1 MDEERQGSIVVER
14 EACSAGEAEQQQH
27 EETREEGA
35 RHKCGK
41 SAAKQPLGSD

>member
-1 MDEERQGSIVVER
+1 MDEERTGSIIVEG
-14 EACSAGEAEQQQH
+14 EARWAGEAEQRQQ

-41 SAAKQPLGSD
+41 SAAKQPLDSD